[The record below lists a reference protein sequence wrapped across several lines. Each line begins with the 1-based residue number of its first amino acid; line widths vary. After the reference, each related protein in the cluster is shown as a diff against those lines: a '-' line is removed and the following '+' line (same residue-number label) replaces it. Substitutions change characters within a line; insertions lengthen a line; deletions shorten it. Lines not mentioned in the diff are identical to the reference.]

1 VAALDQTGYKVNKEG
16 MNTIRKL
23 GLQKLSN
30 VTTEVK
36 IEEMIIKK
44 NRKPRRCG
52 RDPV

>member
-1 VAALDQTGYKVNKEG
+1 VAALDQTGYKVNKG
-16 MNTIRKL
+16 MNTMRKL